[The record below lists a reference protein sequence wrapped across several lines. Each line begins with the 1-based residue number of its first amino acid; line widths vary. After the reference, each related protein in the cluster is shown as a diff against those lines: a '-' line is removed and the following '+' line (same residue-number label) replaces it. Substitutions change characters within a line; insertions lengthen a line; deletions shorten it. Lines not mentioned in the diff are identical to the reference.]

1 MSVTHLNAS
10 QLYHGC
16 NPADLPFK
24 TTATVEPLTGLIGQD
39 RAREAIEF
47 AANIQA
53 DGYNLYVMGEAGMGK
68 KSLVSEYLTKH
79 TANRPDAEDWAYLHN
94 FDLPQQPKSLSLPAG
109 DGAQLKLDIER
120 VIKALQQQLPHAF
133 DDEYY
138 RGRVR
143 AIEEASRQHRVRL
156 FGALQTEAD
165 KQGVVLLRMED
176 GSYAFAAQHEGE
188 PLSGEDFEDLPY
200 AKKMETEEAI
210 AKLQVSMQ
218 DTLIEIHEWEHDTVN
233 KITALN
239 DQVAL
244 EVITRQIDFLR
255 HAYPKSEPLQN
266 YFDDMQFDIQRNIEM
281 FLKNEERQEDVN
293 VDNCLKRYQ
302 INLIVDNAD
311 LHGAPVVYLNQPNH
325 QNLLGCVE
333 NMAMMGALVTDFT
346 LIKAG
351 ALHRANGGF
360 LIVDAEK
367 LLEQPFAWE
376 GLKAALK
383 ASEIPLENLE
393 RTYSLV
399 ATVSLEPEPIPLST
413 KVILLGNRDLYYQ
426 LYELDPEFAG
436 LFKVLADL
444 EDELPRTAET
454 HMQMAKLI
462 ASTAMNEHLPAL
474 QQSAV
479 ALMIEYAARSIND
492 GQQMSLH
499 IADMT
504 DLLREAAYW
513 TRKYQ
518 QAEITA
524 DAVNHA
530 WQQRLR
536 RVDRVRSVVYQ
547 QIQRQIIQLDVN
559 GKHIGQV
566 NGLSVLSIGSF
577 HFGEPTRITAS
588 CRYGDDAIIDIE
600 REVELGGNLHAKGVM
615 ILAAYLGSF
624 YAADKPLSMA
634 ASIVFEQNYG
644 EIDGDSAT
652 VAELCALLSSIA
664 RIPLKQ
670 SIAITGS
677 MNQFG
682 QVQAIGGVN
691 EKIEGFYDVCCLV
704 GMTGTQGVIIPRSN
718 MQHLMLKPEVR
729 QSVENGL
736 FHIYAVDDISDAINV
751 LSEYEAGEADEQGNY
766 PENSFNGAV
775 AARLANWAELHKHD
789 KDSSHEASD

>member
-1 MSVTHLNAS
+1 MSVTQLNAS
-10 QLYHGC
+10 QLYHAC
-16 NPADLPFK
+16 PAADLPFK
-24 TTATVEPLTGLIGQD
+24 TTATVEPLTGLIGQE
-39 RAREAIEF
+39 RAREAIDF

-68 KSLVSEYLTKH
+68 KSLVSEFLTKH
-79 TANRPDAEDWAYLHN
+79 SANRPSAKDWAYLHN
-94 FDLPQQPKSLSLPAG
+94 FDLPQQPKALSLPAG

-138 RGRVR
+138 RGRLR

-156 FGALQTEAD
+156 FGALQSEAD
-165 KQGVVLLRMED
+165 KHGVILLRMED

-188 PLSGEDFEDLPY
+188 PLSGEAFEELPY
-200 AKKMETEEAI
+200 ARKMETEEAI
-210 AKLQVSMQ
+210 ANLQVSMQ
-218 DTLIEIHEWEHDTVN
+218 ETLVEIHEWEHDTLN

-244 EVITRQIDFLR
+244 EVITRQVDFLR
-255 HAYPKSEPLQN
+255 NAYPKSTALQR
-266 YFDDMQFDIQRNIEM
+266 YFDEMQFDIQRNIDL
-281 FLKNEERQEDVN
+281 FLKNEEKPDEAHTDH
-293 VDNCLKRYQ
+293 CLKRYQ
-302 INLIVDNAD
+302 INLIVDNAE

-360 LIVDAEK
+360 LIIDAEK

-399 ATVSLEPEPIPLST
+399 ATVSLEPQPIPLSV
-413 KVILLGNRDLYYQ
+413 KIILLGNRELYYQ
-426 LYELDPEFAG
+426 LYEWDAEFAG
-436 LFKVLADL
+436 LFKVLADF
-444 EDELPRTAET
+444 EDELPRTAES

-462 ASTAMNEHLPAL
+462 AATALNEHLPHL

-492 GQQMSLH
+492 GQQVSLH
-499 IADMT
+499 IGDMT

-513 TRKYQ
+513 ARKYQ
-518 QAEITA
+518 QSEITA

-530 WQQRLR
+530 WQQRLKR
-536 RVDRVRSVVYQ
+536 MDRVRSVVYQ
-547 QIQRQIIQLDVN
+547 QIQRQIIQLDVS
-559 GKHIGQV
+559 GKRIGQV
-566 NGLSVLSIGSF
+566 NGLSVLSIGGF

-615 ILAAYLGSF
+615 ILAAYLGSY

-652 VAELCALLSSIA
+652 VAELCALLSAIA
-664 RIPLKQ
+664 KIPLKQ
-670 SIAITGS
+670 SVAITGS

-691 EKIEGFYDVCCLV
+691 EKIEGFYDVCEMM
-704 GMTGTQGVIIPRSN
+704 GMNGSQGVIIPRSN

-729 QSVENGL
+729 QSVENRL
-736 FHIYAVDDISDAINV
+736 FHIYAVDTIADAIAILTDHEV
-751 LSEYEAGEADEQGNY
+751 GEADASGQY
-766 PENSFNGAV
+766 PADSFNAAV
-775 AARLANWAELHKHD
+775 AARLANWAELNKHD
-789 KDSSHEASD
+789 KETSHETDD

>member
-1 MSVTHLNAS
+1 
-10 QLYHGC
+10 
-16 NPADLPFK
+16 
-24 TTATVEPLTGLIGQD
+24 
-39 RAREAIEF
+39 
-47 AANIQA
+47 
-53 DGYNLYVMGEAGMGK
+53 
-68 KSLVSEYLTKH
+68 
-79 TANRPDAEDWAYLHN
+79 
-94 FDLPQQPKSLSLPAG
+94 
-109 DGAQLKLDIER
+109 
-120 VIKALQQQLPHAF
+120 
-133 DDEYY
+133 
-138 RGRVR
+138 
-143 AIEEASRQHRVRL
+143 
-156 FGALQTEAD
+156 
-165 KQGVVLLRMED
+165 
-176 GSYAFAAQHEGE
+176 
-188 PLSGEDFEDLPY
+188 
-200 AKKMETEEAI
+200 
-210 AKLQVSMQ
+210 
-218 DTLIEIHEWEHDTVN
+218 
-233 KITALN
+233 
-239 DQVAL
+239 
-244 EVITRQIDFLR
+244 
-255 HAYPKSEPLQN
+255 
-266 YFDDMQFDIQRNIEM
+266 
-281 FLKNEERQEDVN
+281 
-293 VDNCLKRYQ
+293 
-302 INLIVDNAD
+302 
-311 LHGAPVVYLNQPNH
+311 
-325 QNLLGCVE
+325 
-333 NMAMMGALVTDFT
+333 
-346 LIKAG
+346 
-351 ALHRANGGF
+351 
-360 LIVDAEK
+360 
-367 LLEQPFAWE
+367 
-376 GLKAALK
+376 
-383 ASEIPLENLE
+383 
-393 RTYSLV
+393 
-399 ATVSLEPEPIPLST
+399 
-413 KVILLGNRDLYYQ
+413 
-426 LYELDPEFAG
+426 
-436 LFKVLADL
+436 
-444 EDELPRTAET
+444 
-454 HMQMAKLI
+454 
-462 ASTAMNEHLPAL
+462 
-474 QQSAV
+474 
-479 ALMIEYAARSIND
+479 
-492 GQQMSLH
+492 
-499 IADMT
+499 MT

-559 GKHIGQV
+559 GKRIGQV

>member
-1 MSVTHLNAS
+1 MSVTKLTAP

-16 NPADLPFK
+16 NLADLPFK
-24 TTATVEPLTGLIGQD
+24 TTATIESLTGLIGQE

-47 AANIQA
+47 SANIQA
-53 DGYNLYVMGEAGMGK
+53 EGYNVYVMGEAGMGK
-68 KSLVSEYLTKH
+68 RSLVSEFFNKH
-79 TANRPDAEDWAYLHN
+79 SVNRPQANDWAYLHN
-94 FDLPQQPKSLSLPAG
+94 FDAPQRPKALSLPAG
-109 DGAQLKLDIER
+109 DAAQLKLDIEH
-120 VIKALQQQLPHAF
+120 VIKELQQQLLYAF

-138 RGRVR
+138 RGRLR
-143 AIEEASRQHRVRL
+143 AIEQVSRQHRARL
-156 FGALQTEAD
+156 FRVLQDEAD
-165 KQGVVLLRMED
+165 KQGIVLLRMED
-176 GSYAFAAQHEGE
+176 GTYAFAAQHEGD
-188 PLSGEDFEDLPY
+188 PLLGEDFEDLPH
-200 AKKMETEEAI
+200 ARKVEAEETI
-210 AKLQVSMQ
+210 AKLQVEMQ
-218 DTLIEIHEWEHDTVN
+218 ETLIEIHEWEHDTAN
-233 KITALN
+233 KVTTLN

-255 HAYPKSEPLQN
+255 YAYPKSSRLQR
-266 YFDDMQFDIQRNIEM
+266 YFDDMQFDIQRNIEI
-281 FLKNEERQEDVN
+281 FLKNEERQDEVY

-302 INLIVDNAD
+302 INLIVNNAE
-311 LHGAPVVYLNQPNH
+311 LQGAPVIYLNRPNY
-325 QNLLGCVE
+325 QSLLGYVE

-351 ALHRANGGF
+351 ALHRANSGF
-360 LIVDAEK
+360 LIIDAEK
-367 LLEQPFAWE
+367 LVEQSFAWE
-376 GLKAALK
+376 GLKVALK
-383 ASEIPLENLE
+383 SSEVSLESLE
-393 RTYSLV
+393 REYNLV
-399 ATVSLEPEPIPLST
+399 ATVSLEPEPIPLSV
-413 KVILLGNRDLYYQ
+413 KIILLGNRELYYQ
-426 LYELDPEFAG
+426 LYEWDPEFAG

-462 ASTAMNEHLPAL
+462 ASTAVKENLPAV

-492 GQQMSLH
+492 GQQLSLH
-499 IADMT
+499 IGDMT

-513 TRKYQ
+513 ARKHQ
-518 QAEITA
+518 QAEITTG
-524 DAVNHA
+524 VINQA

-536 RVDRVRSVVYQ
+536 RADRVRSVVYQ
-547 QIQRQIIQLDVN
+547 QIQRQIIQLDVA
-559 GKHIGQV
+559 GKRIGQV
-566 NGLSVLSIGSF
+566 NGLSVLSIGGF
-577 HFGEPTRITAS
+577 HFAEPTRITAS

-615 ILAAYLGSF
+615 ILAAYLGAF

-664 RIPLKQ
+664 KVPLKQ

-682 QVQAIGGVN
+682 QIQAIGGVN
-691 EKIEGFYDVCCLV
+691 EKIEGFYDVCGLI

-729 QSVENGL
+729 QSVDNGL
-736 FHIYAVDDISDAINV
+736 FHIYAVDEITDAINV
-751 LSEYEAGEADEQGNY
+751 LTEQEVGVADELGNY
-766 PENSFNGAV
+766 PENSFN
-775 AARLANWAELHKHD
+775 AAIATRLANWAELHKQDKETGHD
-789 KDSSHEASD
+789 AND